1 MVIELKWKK
10 DLSLEEQLK
19 IWSLMPNATLLFWL
33 VIDLKIKKKKIILR

>member
-19 IWSLMPNATLLFWL
+19 IWSLMPNVTLLFWL
-33 VIDLKIKKKKIILR
+33 VIDLKIKKKKSL